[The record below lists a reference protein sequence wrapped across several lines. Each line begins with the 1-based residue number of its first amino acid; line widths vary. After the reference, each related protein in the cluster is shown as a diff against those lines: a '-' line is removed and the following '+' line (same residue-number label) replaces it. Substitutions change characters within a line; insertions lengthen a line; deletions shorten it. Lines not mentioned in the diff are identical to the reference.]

1 MLLSGRICSFLHKYT
16 TRNHSRKKKN
26 AQIRPPYEGM
36 TDEKFIKPT
45 TLLMV
50 DINNTGESRAKQKTS
65 ESWLV
70 SRSNSG
76 TSPFG
81 TVCQKATLM
90 RDCQSVRAGQRGW
103 GVFVCAIVGVEYQNL
118 FFNIF
123 IIKFLNSILL

>member
-16 TRNHSRKKKN
+16 TRNHSRKKN

-65 ESWLV
+65 ES
-70 SRSNSG
+70 
-76 TSPFG
+76 
-81 TVCQKATLM
+81 
-90 RDCQSVRAGQRGW
+90 
-103 GVFVCAIVGVEYQNL
+103 
-118 FFNIF
+118 
-123 IIKFLNSILL
+123 

>member
-1 MLLSGRICSFLHKYT
+1 M
-16 TRNHSRKKKN
+16 
-26 AQIRPPYEGM
+26 
-36 TDEKFIKPT
+36 
-45 TLLMV
+45 
-50 DINNTGESRAKQKTS
+50 
-65 ESWLV
+65 

-123 IIKFLNSILL
+123 IMKFLNSILL